1 MFKVEYRRIGEGVN
15 TNTVE
20 FASENELDGFLSGET
35 VMDINEYWVELGSA
49 EVVKIIREQ

>member
-15 TNTVE
+15 TVE
-20 FASENELDGFLSGET
+20 FASENELDDFLSGET